1 MPCEVKRLNCSK
13 SENVRSIEELAE
25 KAEAQQN
32 RNSGFNSRI
41 LPWREGCFH
50 VDRHYIAQAMDGHIC
65 GWMTVHLNR
74 SSKSNYIFISE
85 ISTRRIKDEFYGG
98 VGRSLHD
105 ALVADARAEEIDF
118 IYLYALNEDVAA
130 VYAKW
135 GYVILRPEIKHQ
147 FFIIGKE
154 PSKAFL
160 DNLMPENPRIYLV
173 KAHEIALRTPKDDDL
188 IRLINT
194 KRRVVIANPD
204 AIKELS
210 GIIDLIYGMEQVEDD
225 MEDEDKTSFSEKRQ
239 PLKEFFENIP
249 IPVRGGRKRMTRRLR
264 KFP

>member
-1 MPCEVKRLNCSK
+1 M
-13 SENVRSIEELAE
+13 
-25 KAEAQQN
+25 
-32 RNSGFNSRI
+32 
-41 LPWREGCFH
+41 EGT
-50 VDRHYIAQAMDGHIC
+50 IC

-74 SSKSNYIFISE
+74 SKSNYIFISE

-105 ALVADARAEEIDF
+105 ALVADARAEGVDF

-130 VYAKW
+130 VYKKW
-135 GYVILRPEIKHQ
+135 GYVTLRPEIKHQ

-173 KAHEIALRTPKDDDL
+173 KAREMALRAPKDDGL
-188 IRLINT
+188 IQLIDT
-194 KRRVVIANPD
+194 KRRAVLANPD

-210 GIIDLIYGMEQVEDD
+210 GILELIYGMEQVEEG
-225 MEDEDKTSFSEKRQ
+225 MNYEDTTSFSDKRQ
-239 PLKEFFENIP
+239 PLKEFFENIVVP
-249 IPVRGGRKRMTRRLR
+249 LRVRGGRKRMTRRFR
-264 KFP
+264 KFA